1 MKLTLDLRTLT
12 NPAAI
17 QEYLT
22 EALSFPDYYGKN
34 LDALH
39 DMLASWP
46 YSTNF
51 VLRFPSAPAPEAAA
65 YLPRLL
71 QVFEDSADEN
81 RSIQVSVRR

>member
-1 MKLTLDLRTLT
+1 MKIILNLKQTAT
-12 NPAAI
+12 PAEA
-17 QEYLT
+17 QAYLQR
-22 EALSFPDYYGKN
+22 ALSFPDYYGKN

-39 DMLASWP
+39 DMLTSWP

-81 RSIQVSVRR
+81 HSIQVSVRR

>member
-1 MKLTLDLRTLT
+1 MKLTLDLRTLAT
-12 NPAAI
+12 PAAI
-17 QEYLT
+17 QNYLM

-39 DMLASWP
+39 DMLTSWP

-51 VLRFPSAPAPEAAA
+51 VLRFPSDPEPEAAA

-71 QVFEDSADEN
+71 RVFEDSVEEN
-81 RSIQVSVRR
+81 RSIKVSVRR